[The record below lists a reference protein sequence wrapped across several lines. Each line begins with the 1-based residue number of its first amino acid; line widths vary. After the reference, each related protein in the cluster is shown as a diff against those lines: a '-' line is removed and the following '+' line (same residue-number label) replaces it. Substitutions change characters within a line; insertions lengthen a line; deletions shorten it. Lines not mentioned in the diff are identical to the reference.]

1 MVTIGGV
8 AKAAPGSFG
17 DASAANV
24 FTAEDD
30 ELLRAVSAVTVEP
43 DSTVQLQVYLLDKKA
58 QGPTDGQLV
67 TSQTEAVSLSGY
79 HTIELDDP
87 IELSAG

>member
-1 MVTIGGV
+1 MLRTAGAMLHMVTIGSV

-43 DSTVQLQVYLLDKKA
+43 DSTVQLQVYLLDKKRKV
-58 QGPTDGQLV
+58 QPMDNW
-67 TSQTEAVSLSGY
+67 
-79 HTIELDDP
+79 
-87 IELSAG
+87 